1 MFIECIVI
9 IGVFMLM
16 EVVFLRTNHKAWALA
31 MLPLGIVPLAD
42 IVLELVVMRLFHTYV
57 TVFGGVLVLTIA
69 VAVEAALLG
78 FCSSLIES
86 KRSKASY
93 ISVSNV
99 FNIAL
104 ALILIHN
111 ILVRADV
118 LTAITI

>member
-1 MFIECIVI
+1 MVVECIVI
-9 IGVFMLM
+9 IGVFILM
-16 EVVFLRTNHKAWALA
+16 EVIFLRTHHKAWALA
-31 MLPLGIVPLAD
+31 MLPLGIVPLTN
-42 IVLELVVMRLFHTYV
+42 IVLELMVKRLFHAEL

-69 VAVEAALLG
+69 VAVESALLG

-93 ISVSNV
+93 ISVSNT

-111 ILVRADV
+111 ILVRAD
-118 LTAITI
+118 AISAISI